1 MFNIGLCH
9 LFLTNSISEIAQ
21 LIMDITVHEREGFRE
36 AIKMLEI
43 IFVGILY
50 KAILIDR
57 GSNVDF
63 LRSLMKILYCWGA

>member
-1 MFNIGLCH
+1 
-9 LFLTNSISEIAQ
+9 
-21 LIMDITVHEREGFRE
+21 MDITVHEREGFRE
-36 AIKMLEI
+36 VIKMLEI

-63 LRSLMKILYCWGA
+63 LRSLMKILYSWGA

>member
-1 MFNIGLCH
+1 
-9 LFLTNSISEIAQ
+9 
-21 LIMDITVHEREGFRE
+21 MDITVHEREGFRE

-63 LRSLMKILYCWGA
+63 LRSLMKILYSWGA